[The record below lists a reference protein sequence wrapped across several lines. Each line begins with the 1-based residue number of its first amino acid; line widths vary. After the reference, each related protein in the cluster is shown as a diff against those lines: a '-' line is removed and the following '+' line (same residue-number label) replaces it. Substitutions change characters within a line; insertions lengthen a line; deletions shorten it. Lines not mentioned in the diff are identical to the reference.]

1 MKKLIFGLAIIL
13 TIIWIYILVINWYS
27 QSEMVLPFNIGQ
39 ITTKTTWILLGFGL
53 FTCLIDGLSCIW
65 FFMSKTDLNKNYQL
79 KMDKLSVQS
88 DSDKSQVKILENKI
102 KTLEAVIDKLTK
114 EKND

>member
-1 MKKLIFGLAIIL
+1 MDLSDYYKLSRKTEI
-13 TIIWIYILVINWYS
+13 
-27 QSEMVLPFNIGQ
+27 VLPFSLGNY
-39 ITTKTTWILLGFGL
+39 TFRTSWVLLCFGL

-65 FFMSKTDLNKNYQL
+65 FFKSQTDLNKNYQL

-102 KTLEAVIDKLTK
+102 KTLEAALEKLTRK
-114 EKND
+114 DN

>member
-1 MKKLIFGLAIIL
+1 MKKIILGAAIIL
-13 TIIWIYILVINWYS
+13 SLLWIYLIIINFPVKAEVI
-27 QSEMVLPFNIGQ
+27 LPFGIGNY
-39 ITTKTTWILLGFGL
+39 IVKTSWVLLGFGF

-65 FFMSKTDLNKNYQL
+65 FFKSQTDLNKNYQL

-102 KTLEAVIDKLTK
+102 KTLEAALEKLTK
-114 EKND
+114 KDN

>member
-1 MKKLIFGLAIIL
+1 MKRIILGIAIIL
-13 TIIWIYILVINWYS
+13 SILWIYLIIINYPVKA
-27 QSEMVLPFNIGQ
+27 EIVLPFAIGNY
-39 ITTKTTWILLGFGL
+39 TARTSWVLLCFGL

-65 FFMSKTDLNKNYQL
+65 YFKSKTDLNKNYQL

-102 KTLEAVIDKLTK
+102 KTLEAALEKLAK
-114 EKND
+114 GKNE